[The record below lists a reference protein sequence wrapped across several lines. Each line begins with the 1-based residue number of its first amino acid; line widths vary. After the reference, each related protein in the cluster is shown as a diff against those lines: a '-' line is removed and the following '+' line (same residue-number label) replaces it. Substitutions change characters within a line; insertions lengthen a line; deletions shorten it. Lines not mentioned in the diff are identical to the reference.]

1 MKHPPFARLAVLASL
16 AVFLFVGLFGF
27 ARPAAATSKTPIL
40 VWHSYT
46 GEEQKVFETLVE
58 EFNARQSAIDV
69 KTLRIPYDVFAD
81 KLTSAMGVDKGP
93 DLFVFAHDRVGYW
106 ADQGRL
112 EPLQHALT
120 IEDLERY
127 TPAAIDALTYPQ
139 GSRMLYGLPMAMK
152 AVALVYDKARV
163 PRPPKTL
170 DELIHMAQPL
180 TGNGSYGF
188 VSEWA
193 STFASAGFLHA
204 FGGGVLT
211 PNGVPN
217 LNNAKNAEAL
227 AFLRQMLERDL
238 LPREVTGAMVTAMF
252 NDGRAAMIITGPW
265 SLGDFKKDRDIGVA
279 PLPQGPADWAK
290 PYLSVEA
297 LMVNAASKNKASA
310 IEVLRYLTGDA
321 SAKRRLEQA
330 GQPVANRAAWE
341 DYEDA
346 RLLGFREQAEHSL
359 PMPSA
364 PAMRHVWTP
373 MDATLIKVVSQGADP
388 DAALEEAQRRV
399 KANAEQADKVDPIET
414 VVRGAEKAYERL
426 EEQRAHPETLLPD
439 SRWEAAILTYLPSGQ
454 HAALGQWCG
463 EGNKVRGFSDRI
475 AASPPRQAP
484 SEILQAEAVL
494 AKAGKIHD
502 TMPRSVAPNASD
514 GDDALTLCRIDKA
527 IADLADLAIANPDR
541 PAVMWN
547 AAKTEVTLAKKI
559 DDGRVAL
566 IRSGAPIQA
575 DNTWTYVLVALLLA
589 IALAAFAFR
598 KQLAPHL
605 GAYAYV
611 APAIVAVVILTLL
624 PFGYGITLAFKDVT
638 PTRESFVGLKN
649 FADILLAR
657 GEGDPHSFYYTAG
670 MTIVWTFVNVAI
682 HVCLGLFLALLL
694 QDNNLKGKNIY
705 RVLLIIPW
713 AVPNYITALIWKAMF
728 NAQYG
733 FINNA
738 LAFVGLEGFASFS
751 WFNQTST
758 AFLANLAT
766 NVWLGFPFMMVTAL
780 GALQSIPKDLYEA
793 ADVDG
798 AGRWMK
804 FRTVT
809 LPLLKPALFP
819 AIILGAI
826 WTFNLSFNVI
836 YLVSGGAPDGATDI
850 LVTQVYRYAF
860 EQYRY
865 GYAAAYATLIFLI
878 LVTYTVMTN
887 RITKATE
894 GAFE

>member
-1 MKHPPFARLAVLASL
+1 MTTPSLKRACLALLAALFAAI
-16 AVFLFVGLFGF
+16 GLPAPHATAD
-27 ARPAAATSKTPIL
+27 ARDKAPDSARKIL

-46 GEEQKVFETLVE
+46 GEEQKVFEAIVE
-58 EFNARQSAIDV
+58 GFNQSRSDIRVD
-69 KTLRIPYDVFAD
+69 TLRIPYDVFAD

-112 EPLQHALT
+112 EPLQHQVT
-120 IEDLERY
+120 IEDIERY

-152 AVALVYDKARV
+152 AVALVYDKAKV
-163 PRPPKTL
+163 PTPPKTL
-170 DELIHMAQPL
+170 DELIAIARPL
-180 TGNGSYGF
+180 TGEGRYGF

-193 STFASAGFLHA
+193 STFASASFLHA
-204 FGGGVLT
+204 FGGGTLT
-211 PNGVPN
+211 ADGRPDLANP
-217 LNNAKNAEAL
+217 KNAEAL
-227 AFLRQMLERDL
+227 SFLRQMLAGDL
-238 LPREVTGAMVTAMF
+238 LPREVNGAMVTAMF
-252 NDGRAAMIITGPW
+252 NDGRASMIITGPW
-265 SLGDFKKDRDIGVA
+265 DLGNFRKGIDVGVA
-279 PLPQGPADWAK
+279 PIPQGPAGWAK

-297 LMVNAASKNKASA
+297 LMMNAAAKDKAA
-310 IEVLRYLTGDA
+310 AFEVMRYLTSDA
-321 SAKRRLEQA
+321 SARMRLEQA

-341 DYEDA
+341 GFTDE
-346 RLLGFREQAEHSL
+346 RLNGFRTQAELSI

-373 MDATLIKVVSQGADP
+373 MDATLTKVIGQGVEVESALGEAQKRVVANADQADRADP
-388 DAALEEAQRRV
+388 LDV
-399 KANAEQADKVDPIET
+399 II
-414 VVRGAEKAYERL
+414 RGAEKAYERL
-426 EEQRAHPETLLPD
+426 EEQRAHPETLLAD
-439 SRWEAAILTYLPSGQ
+439 SRWEAAVLTYLPSGK
-454 HAALGQWCG
+454 HPVLGRWCVDG
-463 EGNKVRGFSDRI
+463 DKVRGFSDRI
-475 AASPPRQAP
+475 AAGSASTPGEVQSTKGAQA
-484 SEILQAEAVL
+484 
-494 AKAGKIHD
+494 AKIPD
-502 TMPRSVAPNASD
+502 TMPRAAKSDAS
-514 GDDALTLCRIDKA
+514 GDLTFCGVDKA
-527 IADLADLAIANPDR
+527 IADLADLAVTSPGR

-547 AAKTEVTLAKKI
+547 ADKTEVTLAKMS
-559 DDGRVAL
+559 DDGHVAL
-566 IRSGAPIQA
+566 IRSGAPIEE
-575 DNTWTYVLVALLLA
+575 DNTWIYVLALFFAA
-589 IALAAFAFR
+589 IAAVTFAFR
-598 KQLAPHL
+598 KKLAPHF
-605 GAYAYV
+605 GAYLYV
-611 APAIVAVVILTLL
+611 APALISVVILTLL

-638 PTRESFVGLKN
+638 PTREAFVGLKN

-670 MTIVWTFVNVAI
+670 MTILWTVVNVAL
-682 HVCLGLFLALLL
+682 HVSIGLFLALLL

-733 FINNA
+733 FINNV
-738 LAFVGLEGFASFS
+738 LTLLGFDSFASFS

-780 GALQSIPKDLYEA
+780 GALQSIPRDLYEA